1 MARIRIDTIIGG
13 QRVTAQVSLQWQR
26 MLKRE
31 ASYFAVGVLDAA
43 VRQLMNSLP
52 RDTGRLQRGARR
64 IVYSRDE
71 RSFRLYSTAPYSRYV
86 RTAPPV
92 WRSVATRIRSRLR
105 SRRKIV
111 YFPVEITVRRFG
123 EPARFYSHRVRYQ
136 FNFADLQPRV
146 NVHAQGDLD
155 NEIRGTFRS
164 TATLRSSVI
173 RAVENYLLSTF

>member
-13 QRVTAQVSLQWQR
+13 QRITAQLSLQWHR
-26 MLKRE
+26 ILKRE
-31 ASYFAVGVLDAA
+31 ATYFAVGVLDAA
-43 VRQLMNSLP
+43 VKQLMRSLP

-64 IVYSRDE
+64 IVYARDE
-71 RSFRLYSTAPYSRYV
+71 RSFRVYSTAPYSRYV
-86 RTAPPV
+86 KSAPPV
-92 WRSVATRIRSRLR
+92 WRQMATRIRSRLR

-111 YFPVEITVRRFG
+111 YVPVDITVRRFR

-136 FNFADLQPRV
+136 FNFADLQPQV
-146 NVHAQGDLD
+146 NVHAQRDLD

-173 RAVENYLLSTF
+173 RTVENYLLSTF